1 MIKTLACT
9 LKEVIRDIMI
19 IVGMWT
25 LIFFPIV
32 LWWIIAELVY
42 LFNN

>member
-1 MIKTLACT
+1 MVKTLACT
-9 LKEVIRDIMI
+9 IKEVARDIMI
-19 IVGMWT
+19 IAGM
-25 LIFFPIV
+25 LSLVCFPFV